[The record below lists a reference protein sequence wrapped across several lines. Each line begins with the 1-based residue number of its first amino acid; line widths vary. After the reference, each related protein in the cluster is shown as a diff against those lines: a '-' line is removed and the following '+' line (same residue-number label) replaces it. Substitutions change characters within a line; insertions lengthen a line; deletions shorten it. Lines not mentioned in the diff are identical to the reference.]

1 MSNTVQGIHSAVQ
14 NQGSSISKGTESDTK
29 DLFAKMIRN
38 LQQGAPATG
47 YGDEN
52 GTTLPDGSKVTIMRQ
67 TLSDGSVLI
76 TVRSGDKIL
85 SQTRTHPAQKEKN
98 PHVLHTD
105 TDLLGTIQHDR
116 SICSIV
122 QGEHGEPETMADR
135 FNTQAAAQNVTVGSS
150 FDGEA

>member
-76 TVRSGDKIL
+76 TVRSGDKNL
-85 SQTRTHPAQKEKN
+85 VADTYTSGAKRKKSTCFAYGHRFAGNHPA
-98 PHVLHTD
+98 
-105 TDLLGTIQHDR
+105 
-116 SICSIV
+116 
-122 QGEHGEPETMADR
+122 
-135 FNTQAAAQNVTVGSS
+135 
-150 FDGEA
+150 